1 MKNNSDTTNIT
12 RRSDKD
18 TKGRKLYKGESQRAD
33 GRYEYRY
40 TDANGVR
47 HSVYSW
53 KLNAGDPTPQGKK
66 KGPSLRELE
75 LQLEKDKHDGITTTN
90 ITVDD
95 LWHRF
100 IATKTQLKDSTRN
113 GYIYNYN
120 KYIKPRFKNVRI
132 ADVKYS
138 NILSFYNQLLVEVG
152 MDISTIQIVQ
162 NILHP
167 MFNIAVK
174 DQTIRVNPTTDAM
187 KELKK
192 SNDFKRK
199 KIHALTQEEQ
209 DAFFDFV
216 SHSDTYRHWLDLFI
230 VMIGTGCRI
239 GEILALRF
247 KDINFSKNIISI
259 NHSISYRPQEDG
271 ICKHRISTPKT
282 ESGTREIPM
291 IPEVREALLRAKEE
305 QKKNG
310 KCLSVV
316 DGYSGFVFMNRDRN
330 VMMFSSVNK
339 AIGRIVTEH
348 NKQVTADKS
357 IKDPVLLPH
366 FSAHCMRHTFCTRLF
381 EKTQDFKAI
390 QELMGHADVQTT
402 MNIYDEVFPDR
413 KNTAITNLAG
423 MIKINE
429 KKEVK

>member
-1 MKNNSDTTNIT
+1 MKDNTNTTNVT

-18 TKGRKLYKGESQRAD
+18 IKGRKLTKGESQRAD

-40 TDANGVR
+40 TDSNGVR

-53 KLNAGDPTPQGKK
+53 KLYPTDPAPKGKK
-66 KGPSLRELE
+66 KGLSLKELE
-75 LQLEKDKHDGITTTN
+75 NQIMKDKIDGITATN

-95 LWHRF
+95 LWYKFLISKSKLR
-100 IATKTQLKDSTRN
+100 DSTRN
-113 GYIYNYN
+113 GYIYTYN
-120 KYIKPRFKNVRI
+120 KYIKPKFGNVKI
-132 ADVKYS
+132 TDVKYS
-138 NILSFYNQLLVEVG
+138 NILSFYNYLLVEVG
-152 MDISTIQIVQ
+152 MEVTTIQIVQ

-174 DQTIRVNPTTDAM
+174 DQIIRLNPTTDAM

-192 SNDFKRK
+192 ACNYEKK
-199 KIHALTQEEQ
+199 KIHALSHEEQ
-209 DAFFDFV
+209 DAFFDYV
-216 SHSDTYRHWLDLFI
+216 SKSDTYRHWLDLFI

-239 GEILALRF
+239 GEILGLRF

-259 NHSISYRPQEDG
+259 NHSLGYRPQEDG
-271 ICKHRISTPKT
+271 TCQHRISTPKT
-282 ESGTREIPM
+282 KSGTREIPM
-291 IPEVREALLRAKEE
+291 LPEVREALIRAKEE

-310 KCLSVV
+310 RCKSVV

-330 VMMFSSVNK
+330 VLMVASVNK
-339 AIGRIVTEH
+339 AIGRIVNEY
-348 NKQVTADKS
+348 NSKALSDKS
-357 IKDPVLLPH
+357 IKDPTILPH

-423 MIKINE
+423 MIKIN
-429 KKEVK
+429 